1 MLIQI
6 ETDQLVKEKLTP
18 NNFIILKLLHE
29 SNYELLKEL
38 YYDSIKLTED
48 LIFLE
53 SQGYLKI
60 TDENL
65 SWNIISTQIFIRQKT
80 KDLFEVKESGFYKF
94 WSIYP
99 LKVGSRVLR
108 AKDYNSREGLIC
120 KQKWDR
126 ITHKNPVK
134 EAEIIKALELEIE
147 IKRNSNSLQY
157 MQLITTYLNQQTWE
171 KYTHLI
177 NNTEA
182 IETNEKTELL

>member
-60 TDENL
+60 TDENI

-108 AKDYNSREGLIC
+108 AKDYNSKEGLIC

-126 ITHKNPVK
+126 ITHKNPIK

-147 IKRNSNSLQY
+147 IRRNSSSLQY
-157 MQLITTYLNQQTWE
+157 MQQITTYLNQQTWE